1 MFFFNLLETSFP
13 HMFLLNKAAITDN
26 YNLNKILQFFLINIL
41 FLIVIT
47 FFSLSSNVKF
57 N

>member
-13 HMFLLNKAAITDN
+13 HVFLLNKAAITDS
-26 YNLNKILQFFLINIL
+26 YNLNEILQFFLINIL

-47 FFSLSSNVKF
+47 FFSFSFNVKF